1 MIFYDLYDF
10 MVIVCVL
17 YVSHTTELN
26 ETNMG
31 IRKLP
36 VAPFTA
42 PSGNTTKKKVP
53 KFYSWY
59 NLGVSHIWSK
69 NIHITYGKFMV

>member
-1 MIFYDLYDF
+1 MVI
-10 MVIVCVL
+10 VIVCVL

-26 ETNMG
+26 KTNMG

-42 PSGNTTKKKVP
+42 PSGNTTKNSKFPSFIHGIICEFHIYGQKK
-53 KFYSWY
+53 KYSY
-59 NLGVSHIWSK
+59 N
-69 NIHITYGKFMV
+69 YGKFMV

>member
-1 MIFYDLYDF
+1 MILYDF

-17 YVSHTTELN
+17 YFSHTTELN

-42 PSGNTTKKKVP
+42 PSGNTTKKKFP
-53 KFYSWY
+53 SFIHGIIWEF
-59 NLGVSHIWSK
+59 HI
-69 NIHITYGKFMV
+69 YGQKIFI